1 MISFTNKFLSFD
13 AAPFFAAES
22 RFSGKLGDRDGV
34 LRCVEVQGDAKDLL
48 DEGIA
53 FTCRKGSLDFL
64 RTYPS
69 F

>member
-22 RFSGKLGDRDGV
+22 RFSGKLEDRDGV

-53 FTCRKGSLDFL
+53 FTCRKGSLDF
-64 RTYPS
+64 
-69 F
+69 